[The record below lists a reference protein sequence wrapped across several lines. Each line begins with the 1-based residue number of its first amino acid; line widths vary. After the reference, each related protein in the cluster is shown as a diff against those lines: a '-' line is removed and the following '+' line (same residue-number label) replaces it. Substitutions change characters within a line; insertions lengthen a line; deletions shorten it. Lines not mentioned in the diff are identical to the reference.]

1 MGILL
6 LLGLIALAFALVRIV
21 ILCND
26 EQFGRARGIALR
38 TALSVSAYLAIVIVA
53 ALPSPASAPA
63 IGTHCDDDWCMSV
76 DSIAKTPTASGRL
89 NYRLAVHIF
98 SRANHGPRSA
108 KGAWLYLTD
117 ERGRRF
123 GLAPDASAVPF
134 DVALEPHESV
144 ATSLTFNVP
153 LDARGLQLS
162 GGLDGISLASF
173 MIGNGDLLHQPRMQL
188 RID

>member
-6 LLGLIALAFALVRIV
+6 LLGLIALACTLVRIV
-21 ILCND
+21 IYFND
-26 EQFGRARGIALR
+26 KQFSRARGIALHA
-38 TALSVSAYLAIVIVA
+38 ALSVAAYVAIVIVA
-53 ALPSPASAPA
+53 ALPSPRSAPA

-76 DSIAKTPTASGRL
+76 DSISKTPTAPGRL

-108 KGAWLYLTD
+108 KGAWLYLAD

-123 GLAPDASAVPF
+123 ELAPDASAVPI
-134 DVALEPHESV
+134 DVVLEPHRSV
-144 ATSLTFNVP
+144 ATSLNFTVP
-153 LDARGLQLS
+153 ADARGLRLI
-162 GGLDGISLASF
+162 GGLGSISMASF
-173 MIGNGDLLHQPRMQL
+173 IIGSGDLLRRPRMQL